1 MNYIAIVHTPE
12 GEVQEIEIF
21 ACQRPTNSVMSLLCR
36 TTFGAKASL
45 RGIFSQQE
53 YANLAF

>member
-12 GEVQEIEIF
+12 GDVQEIEIF
-21 ACQRPTNSVMSLLCR
+21 ACQRPTNSAMSLLCR
-36 TTFGAKASL
+36 LTFGAGASL

-53 YANLAF
+53 YSSLAF